1 MRLGNLIATILLLPV
16 GISMFLFFSRDHP
29 KHDHY
34 EGYLIVAMLM
44 SIFIF
49 IASLFYLIF
58 SNVDYI
64 ENTNF
69 VQWIYSNRKLIRKI
83 AVIVAIMKVLSFL
96 FFPKKPTP
104 SRNSVPTT
112 RYSLR
117 Y

>member
-16 GISMFLFFSRDHP
+16 AMSMFLFFSREHP

-49 IASLFYLIF
+49 IASLFHLIF

-64 ENTNF
+64 ENTKS
-69 VQWIYSNRKLIRKI
+69 VKWIYSKRNIIRKI
-83 AVIVAIMKVLSFL
+83 AVIVAIMKVLSLL
-96 FFPKKPTP
+96 FFPKKPIP
-104 SRNSVPTT
+104 SRNGVPTT